1 MGYSPRGREES
12 DTIGATEHIHT
23 YPPTTMWDRNPQKS
37 PSCPFQPTPSP
48 PREAAVGPSITQ
60 TRFACSPASHKL
72 NHAVCPLSC
81 LLPPSFTHHKV
92 Y

>member
-1 MGYSPRGREES
+1 MGYSPWGLEES

-48 PREAAVGPSITQ
+48 PREAAVGPLSH
-60 TRFACSPASHKL
+60 RHALPALQRHT
-72 NHAVCPLSC
+72 N
-81 LLPPSFTHHKV
+81 
-92 Y
+92 